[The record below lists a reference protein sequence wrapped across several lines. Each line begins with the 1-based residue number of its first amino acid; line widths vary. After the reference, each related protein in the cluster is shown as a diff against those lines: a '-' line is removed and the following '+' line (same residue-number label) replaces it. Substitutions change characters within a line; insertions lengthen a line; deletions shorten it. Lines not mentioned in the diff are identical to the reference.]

1 MVAPRGLNGKFG
13 SETSSLPGG
22 PFGDSPVGVALEA
35 RRVEGGPVSAGPP
48 SLNNVKVD
56 TDLMDVADSEGQ
68 WLDGRK
74 RCGKTD
80 KSRGGVTKQS
90 RAQPALGPGP
100 SAGTSGSRPVR
111 GGSRGCVH
119 VDRPGKDPVF
129 SRTCVTLE
137 EQRERAGD
145 LFDRT
150 VVVKVLQGGG
160 THPAG

>member
-48 SLNNVKVD
+48 SLNNVNVD

-80 KSRGGVTKQS
+80 KSRGGVTKS
-90 RAQPALGPGP
+90 RQAGPG
-100 SAGTSGSRPVR
+100 SRSECGYEWLPPCE
-111 GGSRGCVH
+111 GGSRG
-119 VDRPGKDPVF
+119 
-129 SRTCVTLE
+129 
-137 EQRERAGD
+137 
-145 LFDRT
+145 
-150 VVVKVLQGGG
+150 GGVC
-160 THPAG
+160 AC